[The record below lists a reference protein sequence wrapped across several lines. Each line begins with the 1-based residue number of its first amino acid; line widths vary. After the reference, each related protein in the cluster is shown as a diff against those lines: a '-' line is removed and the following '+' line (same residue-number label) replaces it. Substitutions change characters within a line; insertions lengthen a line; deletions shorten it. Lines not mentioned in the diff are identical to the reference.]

1 MIASKKTVV
10 ILIIVLLLL
19 SLGVYFAL
27 MYNPQS
33 ETDIQTETEGEK
45 EEYITVFERDKESLN
60 SISISL
66 DNESFV
72 FEKGENNN
80 FVANGN
86 KDIILRNSAVSLLAS
101 EVCSISAQKEI
112 EKNVSDLSKYSLDKP
127 ESTIKLTFGDEVCEF
142 KTGGKTTGG
151 TQFFM
156 INNDVYLIS
165 SSKASTFSNP
175 LSYYREK
182 NILTVD
188 TTLISYIS
196 YKNNGDEIILKKNLE
211 KEEWN
216 ILSPITQI
224 ADFGSVNEKIL
235 SQIGNLKINK
245 FVDDNPENYLTYG
258 IGENYLCLEDTN
270 GKRQKIYIGKK
281 QDGEYFIKLENS
293 TLVYS
298 CLLDAISFT
307 ELGAVDYTNKFVA
320 LINIKDIKNV
330 EIYDHITNKSY
341 NLEPYFEGE
350 KETYKIDGKEV
361 VKEKFTDAY
370 QKVIGIMFTE
380 FNDGTQMYKKQYTIK
395 YNMLDGSIKTIDFYT
410 FEDRK
415 HVALVNNKKA
425 YTVLTGYL
433 TDMIA
438 ALNNASQ

>member
-1 MIASKKTVV
+1 MIANKKTVA
-10 ILIIVLLLL
+10 ILIVVLLLL

-33 ETDIQTETEGEK
+33 ETEVETESEK
-45 EEYITVFERDKESLN
+45 QEYITVFERDKEALSK
-60 SISISL
+60 ISVKL
-66 DNESFV
+66 QNESFV
-72 FEKGENNN
+72 FEKDENGS
-80 FVANGN
+80 FIANGN
-86 KDIILRNSAVSLLAS
+86 KDILLRSSSLALLAN

-112 EKNVSDLSKYSLDKP
+112 EKNVSDLSKYSLDMP
-127 ESTIKLTFGDEVCEF
+127 ESVVNLTFGNEEIEF
-142 KTGGKTTGG
+142 KTGGKTTDG

-165 SSKASTFSNP
+165 SSKASSFSNP
-175 LSYYREK
+175 LSYYRDK

-188 TTLISYIS
+188 TTLLSYIS
-196 YKNNGDEIILKKNLE
+196 YKNNGDEIILKKNTE
-211 KEEWN
+211 KDEWN
-216 ILSPITQI
+216 ILAPITQV

-245 FVDDNPENYLTYG
+245 FVDDNPENYPAYG
-258 IGENYLCLEDTN
+258 IGENYLCIEDSN
-270 GKRQKIYIGKK
+270 GKRQKIYIGAKK
-281 QDGEYFIKLENS
+281 DGEYFIRLENS
-293 TLVYS
+293 APIYS

-320 LINIKDIKNV
+320 LVNIKDIKNV
-330 EIYDHITNKSY
+330 EIYDYTANKSY
-341 NLEPYFEGE
+341 NLEPYITDE

-370 QKVIGIMFTE
+370 QKVIGIMFTG
-380 FNDGTQMYKKQYTIK
+380 FNDGTKMYEKQYTIK
-395 YNMLDGSIKTIDFYT
+395 YNMLDESVKTVDFYT

-438 ALNNASQ
+438 ALNKASQ